1 MSEKKMIGENQKK
14 NVFKKTPLEG
24 YSSCRFLK
32 FRLAKHKSARFSHS
46 YQEMMAS

>member
-14 NVFKKTPLEG
+14 VFKKNTAWRLFFLPL
-24 YSSCRFLK
+24 LK